1 MVRLVAGGLEDRSKD
16 PDLKAG
22 VRPVDPPEDRELTG
36 VTAAADDDDDSI
48 YRGNSTGIFL
58 YTFEKNSRRKKTK
71 FFGLRPKTQAPFFQK
86 P

>member
-1 MVRLVAGGLEDRSKD
+1 MVGGGLEDRSKD

-48 YRGNSTGIFL
+48 YRENS
-58 YTFEKNSRRKKTK
+58 KMRS
-71 FFGLRPKTQAPFFQK
+71 LRSGH
-86 P
+86 

>member
-1 MVRLVAGGLEDRSKD
+1 MVASGLEDRSKD

-48 YRGNSTGIFL
+48 YRENS
-58 YTFEKNSRRKKTK
+58 KMRS
-71 FFGLRPKTQAPFFQK
+71 LRSGH
-86 P
+86 

>member
-36 VTAAADDDDDSI
+36 VTAAADDDDSI
-48 YRGNSTGIFL
+48 LKLAEGAITDFHHQ
-58 YTFEKNSRRKKTK
+58 TRRLSSS
-71 FFGLRPKTQAPFFQK
+71 GLSSSFI
-86 P
+86 

>member
-1 MVRLVAGGLEDRSKD
+1 MVAGGLEDRSKD

-48 YRGNSTGIFL
+48 YRENS
-58 YTFEKNSRRKKTK
+58 NMRS
-71 FFGLRPKTQAPFFQK
+71 LRSGH
-86 P
+86 

>member
-48 YRGNSTGIFL
+48 LKLAEGAITDFHHQ
-58 YTFEKNSRRKKTK
+58 TRRLSSS
-71 FFGLRPKTQAPFFQK
+71 GLSSSFI
-86 P
+86 

>member
-1 MVRLVAGGLEDRSKD
+1 MVAGGLEDRSKD

-48 YRGNSTGIFL
+48 YRENS
-58 YTFEKNSRRKKTK
+58 NMRA
-71 FFGLRPKTQAPFFQK
+71 LRSGH
-86 P
+86 